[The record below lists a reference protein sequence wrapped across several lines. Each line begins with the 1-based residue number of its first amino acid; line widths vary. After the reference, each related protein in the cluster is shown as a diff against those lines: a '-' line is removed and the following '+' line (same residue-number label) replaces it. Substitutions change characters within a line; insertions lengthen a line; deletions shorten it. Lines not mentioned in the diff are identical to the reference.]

1 MKAGSNRPLQRANL
15 SFTRRRTGKQ
25 RSRSVLKNETVW
37 LTQKLMAELFQK
49 DVRTVNE
56 HITNIYDEREL
67 MPEATVRKFRT
78 VQNEGNRQVGRDIDH
93 YNLDVITSDSPPCS

>member
-1 MKAGSNRPLQRANL
+1 
-15 SFTRRRTGKQ
+15 
-25 RSRSVLKNETVW
+25 
-37 LTQKLMAELFQK
+37 MAELFQK